1 MSIENQPFEQSN
13 VVDINDAPSLIKQR
27 HADKHRAL
35 LEMRN
40 DLNQRDSIFEK
51 GKSRNRARALGI
63 YVVKDD
69 K

>member
-1 MSIENQPFEQSN
+1 MSIENQSFEQSN
-13 VVDINDAPSLIKQR
+13 VVDINDAPSAIKQR

-51 GKSRNRARALGI
+51 GKSRNRARALGM
-63 YVVKDD
+63 YVVKGD